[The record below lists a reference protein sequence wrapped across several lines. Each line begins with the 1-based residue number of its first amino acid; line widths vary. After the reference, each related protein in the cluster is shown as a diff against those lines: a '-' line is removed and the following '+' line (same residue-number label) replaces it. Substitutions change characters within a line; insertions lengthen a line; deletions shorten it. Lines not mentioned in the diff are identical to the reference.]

1 MPIELN
7 NREFMWIRRALKNA
21 RECLEDQN
29 YRGALL
35 ELKKPMKRMESQP
48 ISTRLQALC
57 QITQADAWHAM
68 QKPKEELKC
77 LKAADAIF
85 AKLQDESEEAVQIR
99 KRIAEIIAKEK
110 AAGSR

>member
-35 ELKKPMKRMESQP
+35 ELKK
-48 ISTRLQALC
+48 
-57 QITQADAWHAM
+57 ADEAYG
-68 QKPKEELKC
+68 KS
-77 LKAADAIF
+77 ADF
-85 AKLQDESEEAVQIR
+85 DQ
-99 KRIAEIIAKEK
+99 
-110 AAGSR
+110 AAGALPDHAGGCLARYAEAKGRTEMSESGGCHLSKTAG